1 MAFSATV
8 RNSASLGPSL
18 KMTVG
23 DWSGLAGDAAGTIDV
38 SGGYVVGALFFKMDT
53 QGNTSQVFPNTG
65 VSVSGSVTTITVQ
78 NQDNVTTGRF
88 IIIHGGS

>member
-8 RNSASLGPSL
+8 RNTAPLSPGL

-23 DWSGLAGDAAGTIDV
+23 DWSGSAGDAAGTLDV
-38 SGGYVVGALFFKMDT
+38 SGGYVVGALFFKMDA
-53 QGNTSQVFPNTG
+53 QGNTSQIFPNVGLSTTA
-65 VSVSGSVTTITVQ
+65 SVTTITVQ